1 MFLPRRGYL
10 DRLGEFVLKLAI
22 PHQINKH
29 RPLALQSKG
38 LFVFLVVLLIS
49 QATANLTSGS
59 GQVLG
64 FATNISTPEIIRL
77 TNVER
82 ANAGLGQ
89 LKENSA
95 LDKAAELKANDMF
108 NKDYWAHFAPDG
120 TSPWYFF
127 GLVSYQY
134 SWAGENLARDFA
146 TSGGVVAAWMA
157 SSGHRANILNSNF
170 TEIGVAV
177 VNGNLEGE
185 DTTLVVQLF
194 GKPVALASA
203 APEGNTAGTTSQ
215 GAKLEANLNTP
226 TSTGE
231 PSQVTPKP
239 ATEEKKVEALPQEST
254 GSKVVA
260 IQSLFKNAT
269 ASQKVTL
276 SLLLLVAL
284 LFIIDSVVIFR
295 RRHMRIGSHSLVH
308 ASLIILLAVATL
320 LYGQGSIL

>member
-1 MFLPRRGYL
+1 M
-10 DRLGEFVLKLAI
+10 DSLGEFILKLTV
-22 PHQINKH
+22 PHHLNEH
-29 RPLALQSKG
+29 RPLLLQSRG

-49 QATANLTSGS
+49 QVTANVATRS

-64 FATNISTPEIIRL
+64 FATNISVPEVMRL
-77 TNVER
+77 TNQER
-82 ANAGLGQ
+82 VNTGLGQ
-89 LKENSA
+89 LRENPS
-95 LDKAAELKANDMF
+95 LDKAAELKAKDMF
-108 NKDYWAHFAPDG
+108 SKDYWAHFSPDG

-127 GLVSYQY
+127 GLVGYQY

-146 TSGGVVAAWMA
+146 TSGGVVSAWMA

-194 GKPVALASA
+194 GKPVALASV
-203 APEGNTAGTTSQ
+203 APQGSTAGTSSQ
-215 GAKLEANLNTP
+215 PAKLEANLNVPSSAGEVAKP
-226 TSTGE
+226 TE
-231 PSQVTPKP
+231 KQV
-239 ATEEKKVEALPQEST
+239 AEEKKMESLPQESS
-254 GSKVVA
+254 GSKVVS

-276 SLLLLVAL
+276 SLLLFVAL
-284 LFIIDSVVIFR
+284 LFILDSVIIFR
-295 RRHMRIGSHSLVH
+295 RRHVRVGSHSLVH
-308 ASLIILLAVATL
+308 ASMIILLVIATL